1 MAGLILFIFMLL
13 ATFAG
18 SQLYPKEIDEID
30 FTVSGSGITREH
42 PFGTDSLG
50 RDILARMLWG
60 GRISLAVGIFA
71 ALVAILLG
79 TAIGAVAGFFG
90 GLPDTLLMRL
100 TDLFISLPQVP
111 LLLVISFLYK
121 QAFYDFFQQRTGSGV
136 TGIFVLIVLVIGL
149 LNWMPTSRLVRA
161 SFLSTKQKE
170 FVEAAEAMG
179 STRASQMFRHI
190 LPNVMSPIIVAATL
204 GVGAAIITES
214 ALSFLGLGF
223 PSDIPTWG
231 SMLYEAKDRF
241 EIAPHEAIFPG
252 TMIFLTVLSINY
264 IGDGLRDALDPPQDS
279 LSDSGMNGQSV
290 LPPSI
295 TGDDRAVFNWK
306 DFSRFVQVAPVER
319 GWLVLWGHFEQGG
332 RARHLAGQRTYVDL
346 SGVRRRVADSVFEL
360 TRSPDLVAEAMIRF
374 DRTPFPAH
382 LPTPLPEPL

>member
-1 MAGLILFIFMLL
+1 
-13 ATFAG
+13 
-18 SQLYPKEIDEID
+18 
-30 FTVSGSGITREH
+30 
-42 PFGTDSLG
+42 
-50 RDILARMLWG
+50 MLWG
-60 GRISLAVGIFA
+60 GRISLAVGIVA
-71 ALVAILLG
+71 ALVAIVLG
-79 TAIGAVAGFFG
+79 TTIGAVSGFFG
-90 GLPDTLLMRL
+90 GLADTLLMRL

-121 QAFYDFFQQRTGSGV
+121 QAFYDFFQRRTGSGV

-161 SFLSTKQKE
+161 SYLSTKQKE

-179 STRASQMFRHI
+179 SSRASQMFRHI

-264 IGDGLRDALDPPQDS
+264 IGDGLRDALDPRK
-279 LSDSGMNGQSV
+279 
-290 LPPSI
+290 
-295 TGDDRAVFNWK
+295 T
-306 DFSRFVQVAPVER
+306 
-319 GWLVLWGHFEQGG
+319 H
-332 RARHLAGQRTYVDL
+332 
-346 SGVRRRVADSVFEL
+346 
-360 TRSPDLVAEAMIRF
+360 
-374 DRTPFPAH
+374 
-382 LPTPLPEPL
+382 

>member
-1 MAGLILFIFMLL
+1 MTQGIDINLERAPGAVGPVVSASQPGHATVVDYPLPSLPVGTLQIKKHRSLWGDAWRQFRKHKLAMAGLFVFIFMLL
-13 ATFAG
+13 ATFLG
-18 SQLYPKEIDEID
+18 SAVYPQEIDEID
-30 FTVSGSGITREH
+30 FSVSGSGLSWEH

-50 RDILARMLWG
+50 RDLLARMLWG
-60 GRISLAVGIFA
+60 GRISLAVGIIA

-79 TAIGAVAGFFG
+79 TAIGAIAGFFG
-90 GLPDTLLMRL
+90 GVSDTLLMRL

-121 QAFYDFFQQRTGSGV
+121 QAFYDFFQDRTGSGV

-179 STRASQMFRHI
+179 SSRASQMFRHI

-264 IGDGLRDALDPPQDS
+264 IGDGLRDALDPRKT
-279 LSDSGMNGQSV
+279 L
-290 LPPSI
+290 
-295 TGDDRAVFNWK
+295 
-306 DFSRFVQVAPVER
+306 
-319 GWLVLWGHFEQGG
+319 
-332 RARHLAGQRTYVDL
+332 
-346 SGVRRRVADSVFEL
+346 
-360 TRSPDLVAEAMIRF
+360 
-374 DRTPFPAH
+374 
-382 LPTPLPEPL
+382 

>member
-1 MAGLILFIFMLL
+1 MTQGIDIKLKTAPGVARPADTVTQPAPANVADYPLPDILLGSLQVTKHRSLWGDAWRQFRKHKLAMAGLMLFIFFLL
-13 ATFAG
+13 ATFVG
-18 SQLYPKEIDEID
+18 SPLYPQEIDEID
-30 FTVSGSGITREH
+30 FSVSGSGMSWEH

-50 RDILARMLWG
+50 RDMLARMLWG
-60 GRISLAVGIFA
+60 GRISLAVGIIA

-79 TAIGAVAGFFG
+79 TAIGSTAGFFG
-90 GLPDTLLMRL
+90 SLTDTLLMRL

-121 QAFYDFFQQRTGSGV
+121 QAFYDYFQKRTGSGV
-136 TGIFVLIVLVIGL
+136 TGIFILIVLVIGL
-149 LNWMPTSRLVRA
+149 LNWMATARLVRA

-179 STRASQMFRHI
+179 SSRASQMFRHI

-264 IGDGLRDALDPPQDS
+264 IGDGLRDALDPRKTS
-279 LSDSGMNGQSV
+279 
-290 LPPSI
+290 
-295 TGDDRAVFNWK
+295 
-306 DFSRFVQVAPVER
+306 
-319 GWLVLWGHFEQGG
+319 
-332 RARHLAGQRTYVDL
+332 
-346 SGVRRRVADSVFEL
+346 
-360 TRSPDLVAEAMIRF
+360 
-374 DRTPFPAH
+374 
-382 LPTPLPEPL
+382 